1 MRTTTTHDRLLRVFS
16 FASRV
21 EEHNSRSTCT
31 SSPEWLHAR
40 LIHLKTSASN
50 WKTNVVVVGI
60 EFNCIRWSVDWS
72 VTIPQNPADGQSIN
86 KYKDDVAV
94 SGVIPRNSI
103 PLSLSLS
110 LLKKEE
116 IPHVTWLGSWR
127 SIASILIC
135 PFPHTMSNQPFLL
148 LSHSVSAIYWS
159 WQALWVETTAGRQH
173 THTHTPGWMDG
184 WSCAIKGRRCE
195 CRDGRVGPPSHTH
208 TNI

>member
-1 MRTTTTHDRLLRVFS
+1 
-16 FASRV
+16 V

-50 WKTNVVVVGI
+50 WKTNVVVGI

-103 PLSLSLS
+103 PLFLFLSLEKRRNPPRHLTRQLAKHCVDPNLPVS
-110 LLKKEE
+110 THNEQPTVSIIVTFSQRHLLEL
-116 IPHVTWLGSWR
+116 TGTLGWNDR
-127 SIASILIC
+127 
-135 PFPHTMSNQPFLL
+135 
-148 LSHSVSAIYWS
+148 
-159 WQALWVETTAGRQH
+159 GRQH
-173 THTHTPGWMDG
+173 THTHTRMDG
-184 WSCAIKGRRCE
+184 WMELRYKRKALWMQRWPGR
-195 CRDGRVGPPSHTH
+195 PPSHTH
-208 TNI
+208 RHTNI